1 MSEPSTRELY
11 DKLNELKVDLG
22 IISTKVDFFNDV
34 RRTAEEADSKADKA
48 LAIAEDNRE
57 DIRDMKANAKWL
69 WGCGIA
75 VVAAIIPIGIAVFS

>member
-34 RRTAEEADSKADKA
+34 RRTAEDADSKADKA

-57 DIRDMKANAKWL
+57 DIRDMRANTKWL

-75 VVAAIIPIGIAVFS
+75 VVAAIIPIGIVVFS

>member
-57 DIRDMKANAKWL
+57 DIRDMKANSKWL
-69 WGCGIA
+69 WGLGIT